1 MNQKNDVPSRQRYFC
16 QSYFTF
22 RHSLFQVSKLS
33 FTVDKQIGNESR
45 LEVTPVKFCNFLDL
59 PPARNCRQPTQRQQN
74 CSWARFWHGQMM
86 RDPIQLS
93 APLRSVE
100 LFSGIQGG
108 HINFQLE
115 SISPAWIF
123 TDYFLLYKK
132 HVGGIFK
139 ASFLLFKYLFIWLQ
153 NPKSNSQ
160 FIYFHLLHTYLYLQ
174 FSYQAR

>member
-1 MNQKNDVPSRQRYFC
+1 MNQKNDVPSRQGYFY

-33 FTVDKQIGNESR
+33 FTVDKQKGNESR
-45 LEVTPVKFCNFLDL
+45 LEVIPVKFCNFLDL

-115 SISPAWIF
+115 SIFPAWIF
-123 TDYFLLYKK
+123 KVPTFS
-132 HVGGIFK
+132 K
-139 ASFLLFKYLFIWLQ
+139 AHKIWKNL
-153 NPKSNSQ
+153 PHSLDV
-160 FIYFHLLHTYLYLQ
+160 Y
-174 FSYQAR
+174 